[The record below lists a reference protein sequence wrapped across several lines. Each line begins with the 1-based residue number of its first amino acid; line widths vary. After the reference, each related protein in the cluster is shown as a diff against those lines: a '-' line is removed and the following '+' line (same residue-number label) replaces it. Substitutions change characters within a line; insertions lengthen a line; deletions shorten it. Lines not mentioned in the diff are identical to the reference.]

1 MKKKDTKSD
10 VKQTPMPTT
19 LFDEKEKKGYQTGS
33 ALGTGGFARV
43 FQVTETASGT
53 TFANKVIDKGM
64 FKEKRSAKE
73 KVEREIK
80 IHRELNHKNVVKFF
94 NYFEDKSFV
103 HLLLELCPQKTLLH
117 VSKYRKKVE
126 EEEARYYA
134 NQITQGLNFLHSKGI
149 LHRDLKLGNMFLSD
163 QMVVKIGDFGL
174 ASAFIDNKAGSMCG
188 TPNYIAP
195 EVLRKEGH
203 SPASEVWSL
212 GCMIFALL
220 CGAPPFETESV
231 ASTYSRIAA
240 GTFSL
245 PPSISTPAASFLR
258 SLLAHN
264 PDQRPTLASLL
275 LHPFM
280 LLPTPSS
287 LPSYALTQLP
297 PASDLVQTKETPSQF
312 LQCIISALEECLKRK
327 EGKTQ
332 SATNHLPAHVTK
344 WADYSARFGFSCLLS
359 DGTIC
364 VDFVDGSMVTKKGKK
379 VEYKDP
385 SGNISNASN
394 LSQVEDELL
403 AKRLKLLGFFSRYLA
418 EKVAD
423 HRLPVK
429 HYKNVELDIG
439 ALRAWRRDEEHV
451 SLQLDGLIQVEMLRS
466 ASRVLLWRLKGAP
479 SLTIVTDS
487 RVETYQLQLL
497 CDSSILGLI
506 NNSVL
511 PQVRSLAGV

>member
-1 MKKKDTKSD
+1 MKKRDAKSE
-10 VKQTPMPTT
+10 QTPMPTT

-43 FQVTETASGT
+43 FQVTENASRS

-73 KVEREIK
+73 KVEREIR

-134 NQITQGLNFLHSKGI
+134 NQITQGLNFLHSRGI

-174 ASAFIDNKAGSMCG
+174 ASAFKDNKAGSMCG

-245 PPSISTPAASFLR
+245 SPSLSAPAASFLR

-264 PDQRPTLASLL
+264 PEQRPTLASLL

-297 PASDLVQTKETPSQF
+297 PASDLLQTKETPPQF
-312 LQCIISALEECLKRK
+312 LQCMITALEDYIKWK
-327 EGKTQ
+327 EGKCQ
-332 SATNHLPAHVTK
+332 LPSNHLPTHVTK
-344 WADYSARFGFSCLLS
+344 WADYSSRFGFSCLLS

-379 VEYKDP
+379 VEYKDL
-385 SGNISNASN
+385 SGNISNHSN
-394 LSQVEDELL
+394 LSQVENGEL
-403 AKRLKLLGFFSRYLA
+403 AKRLKLLGFFTRYLA

-423 HRLPVK
+423 HSLPFK
-429 HYKNVELDIG
+429 HVKNVELDMG
-439 ALRAWRRDEEHV
+439 ALKAWRRDEEHL
-451 SLQLDGLIQVEMLRS
+451 SLQLDGLIQVEMLKS
-466 ASRVLLWRLKGAP
+466 ASRVLLWRFKGAP
-479 SLTIVTDS
+479 SFTLVTDS
-487 RVETYQLQLL
+487 RVETFQLQLL
-497 CDSSILGLI
+497 CNPSILGLI
-506 NNSVL
+506 KDSVL
-511 PQVRSLAGV
+511 PQVRALAGV

>member
-1 MKKKDTKSD
+1 
-10 VKQTPMPTT
+10 
-19 LFDEKEKKGYQTGS
+19 
-33 ALGTGGFARV
+33 
-43 FQVTETASGT
+43 
-53 TFANKVIDKGM
+53 
-64 FKEKRSAKE
+64 
-73 KVEREIK
+73 
-80 IHRELNHKNVVKFF
+80 
-94 NYFEDKSFV
+94 
-103 HLLLELCPQKTLLH
+103 
-117 VSKYRKKVE
+117 
-126 EEEARYYA
+126 
-134 NQITQGLNFLHSKGI
+134 
-149 LHRDLKLGNMFLSD
+149 
-163 QMVVKIGDFGL
+163 
-174 ASAFIDNKAGSMCG
+174 MCG

-245 PPSISTPAASFLR
+245 PPSISAPAASFLR

-297 PASDLVQTKETPSQF
+297 PASDLVQSKETPAQF
-312 LQCIISALEECLKRK
+312 LQCIITALEECLKRN
-327 EGKTQ
+327 EGKIQ
-332 SATNHLPAHVTK
+332 SPTNHLPAHVTK

-364 VDFVDGSMVTKKGKK
+364 VDFVDGSVVTKKGKK

-394 LSQVEDELL
+394 VSQVEDEQLTR
-403 AKRLKLLGFFSRYLA
+403 RLKLLGFFSLYLA

-423 HRLPVK
+423 HPLPVK
-429 HYKNVELDIG
+429 HVKDVELDIA

-497 CDSSILGLI
+497 CDSSIIRLI
-506 NNSVL
+506 NNSML